1 MAGQL
6 SISGSVADGSITES
20 KLADDAVTAD
30 KLANSINTAIAANT
44 AKDLTALSASN
55 LTSGT
60 VPDARF
66 PATLP
71 AVSGANL
78 TNLPPNRVN
87 RNLIINGAM
96 QVAQRGTSSTS
107 GGYQTVDRMPVYHT
121 GGAVTQSQE
130 SLTSGSPFEKGFT
143 KYLRLTNTTA
153 NTGTDVARSLI
164 YKIEAQDIAN
174 SGWNYKSSSSYITI
188 SFWVRSSVSQQF
200 YIMARTQDGTSQ
212 AYPFSLGTLS
222 ADTWTK
228 VTHSISGNSNLQFDN
243 NNDRGLE
250 FFLYV
255 SLGTDFTS
263 SSVTLNAWG
272 AYTSSARLPD
282 YTNSWAAA
290 TNATFDITGMQLE
303 VGSVAT
309 DFEHR
314 SFAQE
319 IQLCKRYYEVLNP
332 KLYILARYSHHDGAP
347 YGQYHFA
354 VEKRV
359 APTCSFDTTGGTF
372 ESSSGYSG
380 NPSFTD
386 TTVDATTIYGANSV
400 TAGGILYL
408 HTSSGGLLKFNAE
421 L

>member
-1 MAGQL
+1 MSEIKVN
-6 SISGSVADGSITES
+6 SIKGVGASAAAITVDNSSGS
-20 KLADDAVTAD
+20 
-30 KLANSINTAIAANT
+30 
-44 AKDLTALSASN
+44 AS
-55 LTSGT
+55 
-60 VPDARF
+60 
-66 PATLP
+66 
-71 AVSGANL
+71 ANL
-78 TNLPPNRVN
+78 TTVNSVTMPNGGFLSN

-309 DFEHR
+309 DFEHL
-314 SFAQE
+314 SFADDLRKCQ
-319 IQLCKRYYEVLNP
+319 RYY
-332 KLYILARYSHHDGAP
+332 YI
-347 YGQYHFA
+347 YGNGSEGINHWQLTNIH
-354 VEKRV
+354 
-359 APTCSFDTTGGTF
+359 
-372 ESSSGYSG
+372 GYSTG
-380 NPSFTD
+380 QLETTIDYSNANLRAIPSLVQGSGTSWYNAVNASASITFSSFT
-386 TTVDATTIYGANSV
+386 AIYQPSKRQGLLYTNSV
-400 TAGGILYL
+400 
-408 HTSSGGLLKFNAE
+408 SGTTPVTGMAYRCQFGNTGAYIALDAE

>member
-1 MAGQL
+1 
-6 SISGSVADGSITES
+6 
-20 KLADDAVTAD
+20 
-30 KLANSINTAIAANT
+30 
-44 AKDLTALSASN
+44 
-55 LTSGT
+55 
-60 VPDARF
+60 
-66 PATLP
+66 
-71 AVSGANL
+71 
-78 TNLPPNRVN
+78 
-87 RNLIINGAM
+87 M

-130 SLTSGSPFEKGFT
+130 SLTSGSPFENGFT

-164 YKIEAQDIAN
+164 YKIESQDIAN

-222 ADTWTK
+222 ANTWTK
-228 VTHSISGNSNLQFDN
+228 VTHSIPGNSNLQFDTDTN
-243 NNDRGLE
+243 ANAVDRGLE

-272 AYTSSARLPD
+272 AYSSSARLPD

-290 TNATFDITGMQLE
+290 TNATFDITGYQIE

-309 DFEHR
+309 AFEHR
-314 SFAQE
+314 SLEQE
-319 IQLCKRYYEVLNP
+319 LALCQRYYYQHLDGP
-332 KLYILARYSHHDGAP
+332 YSYGVGGA
-347 YGQYHFA
+347 YNST
-354 VEKRV
+354 R
-359 APTCSFDTTGGTF
+359 
-372 ESSSGYSG
+372 GYSAVHFPVPMRAVPTLVIDTSVNSTYNVRFNG
-380 NPSFTD
+380 ASNSINGSSISLANPG
-386 TTVDATTIYGANSV
+386 VNGSV
-400 TAGGILYL
+400 LHHENLSNAGGYPMWFRGNNNNARI
-408 HTSSGGLLKFNAE
+408 GFNSE

>member
-1 MAGQL
+1 MAL
-6 SISGSVADGSITES
+6 NTVSSDR
-20 KLADDAVTAD
+20 LATNVKNTNFTAAE
-30 KLANSINTAIAANT
+30 KQ
-44 AKDLTALSASN
+44 DLTDDILPLATQFGQSKN
-55 LTSGT
+55 L
-60 VPDARF
+60 V
-66 PATLP
+66 
-71 AVSGANL
+71 
-78 TNLPPNRVN
+78 
-87 RNLIINGAM
+87 INGAM
-96 QVAQRGTSSTS
+96 NVAQRGTSSTA

-121 GGAVTQSQE
+121 GGAVTQSQG
-130 SLTSGSPFEKGFT
+130 SLTSGSPFENGFT

-164 YKIEAQDIAN
+164 YKIESQDIAN

-222 ADTWTK
+222 ANTWTK
-228 VTHSISGNSNLQFDN
+228 VTHSIPGNSNLQFDTDTYAN
-243 NNDRGLE
+243 ATDRGLE

-290 TNATFDITGMQLE
+290 TNATFDITGYQIE

-314 SFAQE
+314 SFTQELALCQRYCYVINMDLGSYSGFQGQALSDANAQVINYFPTPMRTE
-319 IQLCKRYYEVLNP
+319 PTYTGSATLCRFQSQNSSVSVNFNALSIHRTPQQRPVSVIGLQDDDVGSMSGGQSVLLMAMANSG
-332 KLYILARYSHHDGAP
+332 KM
-347 YGQYHFA
+347 
-354 VEKRV
+354 
-359 APTCSFDTTGGTF
+359 TF
-372 ESSSGYSG
+372 E
-380 NPSFTD
+380 
-386 TTVDATTIYGANSV
+386 
-400 TAGGILYL
+400 
-408 HTSSGGLLKFNAE
+408 AE

>member
-1 MAGQL
+1 MALNTVSSDRL
-6 SISGSVADGSITES
+6 STNVKNTNF
-20 KLADDAVTAD
+20 TAAE
-30 KLANSINTAIAANT
+30 KQ
-44 AKDLTALSASN
+44 DLTDDIKPLLGS
-55 LTSGT
+55 SGGGRKNI
-60 VPDARF
+60 V
-66 PATLP
+66 
-71 AVSGANL
+71 
-78 TNLPPNRVN
+78 
-87 RNLIINGAM
+87 INGAM
-96 QVAQRGTSSTS
+96 NVAQRAVSSTS

-130 SLTSGSPFEKGFT
+130 SLTSGSPFENGFT

-153 NTGTDVARSLI
+153 NTGTNVARSTI
-164 YKIEAQDIAN
+164 YKIESQDVAN
-174 SGWNYKSSSSYITI
+174 SGWDYKSSSSYITI

-222 ADTWTK
+222 ANTWTK
-228 VTHSISGNSNLQFDN
+228 VTHSIPGNSNLQFDTDTN
-243 NNDRGLE
+243 ANAVDRGLE

-290 TNATFDITGMQLE
+290 TNATFDITGYQIE

-314 SFAQE
+314 SFGEELA
-319 IQLCKRYYEVLNP
+319 LCQRYFFRVPALGTGATSI
-332 KLYILARYSHHDGAP
+332 YIGSG
-347 YGQYHFA
+347 
-354 VEKRV
+354 V
-359 APTCSFDTTGGTF
+359 
-372 ESSSGYSG
+372 ESSSNSRIAFIMPQVMRAAPTVTANDLNSDDEQSTTDASTVSAIIAGSTNCDRMRIQLTGGSYSSG
-380 NPSFTD
+380 NAVSL
-386 TTVDATTIYGANSV
+386 VCANANSFL
-400 TAGGILYL
+400 AGG
-408 HTSSGGLLKFNAE
+408 AE

>member
-1 MAGQL
+1 MAL
-6 SISGSVADGSITES
+6 TTVSSDR
-20 KLADDAVTAD
+20 LATNVKNTNFTAAE
-30 KLANSINTAIAANT
+30 KQ
-44 AKDLTALSASN
+44 DLTDDIKPLLGSSGGGRKN
-55 LTSGT
+55 L
-60 VPDARF
+60 V
-66 PATLP
+66 
-71 AVSGANL
+71 
-78 TNLPPNRVN
+78 
-87 RNLIINGAM
+87 INGAM
-96 QVAQRGTSSTS
+96 NVAQRGTSSTA

-121 GGAVTQSQE
+121 GGAVTQSQG
-130 SLTSGSPFEKGFT
+130 SLTSGSPFENGFT

-164 YKIEAQDIAN
+164 YKIESQDIAN

-222 ADTWTK
+222 ANTWTK
-228 VTHSISGNSNLQFDN
+228 VTHSIPGNSNLQFDTDTYAN
-243 NNDRGLE
+243 ATDRGLE

-290 TNATFDITGMQLE
+290 TNATFDITGYQIE

-314 SFAQE
+314 SFTQELALCQRYCYVINMDLGSYSGFQGQALSDANAQVINYFPTPMRTE
-319 IQLCKRYYEVLNP
+319 PTYTGSATLCRFQSQNSSVSVNFNALSIHRTPQQRPVSVIGLQDDDVGSMSGGQSVLLMAMANSG
-332 KLYILARYSHHDGAP
+332 KM
-347 YGQYHFA
+347 
-354 VEKRV
+354 
-359 APTCSFDTTGGTF
+359 TF
-372 ESSSGYSG
+372 E
-380 NPSFTD
+380 
-386 TTVDATTIYGANSV
+386 
-400 TAGGILYL
+400 
-408 HTSSGGLLKFNAE
+408 AE

>member
-1 MAGQL
+1 MALNQVGL
-6 SISGSVADGSITES
+6 ER
-20 KLADDAVTAD
+20 L
-30 KLANSINTAIAANT
+30 NTATTKKI
-44 AKDLTALSASN
+44 
-55 LTSGT
+55 GT
-60 VPDARF
+60 HK
-66 PATLP
+66 
-71 AVSGANL
+71 
-78 TNLPPNRVN
+78 
-87 RNLIINGAM
+87 NLIINGAM
-96 QVAQRGTSSTS
+96 NVAQRGTSSTS

-130 SLTSGSPFEKGFT
+130 SLSSGSPFEKGFT

-153 NTGTDVARSLI
+153 NTGTDVARSTI
-164 YKIEAQDIAN
+164 YKIEAQDVAN

-228 VTHSISGNSNLQFDN
+228 VTHSIPGNSNLQFDTDTN
-243 NNDRGLE
+243 ANAVDRGLE

-290 TNATFDITGMQLE
+290 TNATFDITGYQLE
-303 VGSVAT
+303 VGNVAT

-314 SFAQE
+314 SFSQE
-319 IQLCKRYYEVLNP
+319 LELCKRYYYDITSTNSAYSKLIIHQNGYFQHPQIKHPVEMRAAPSITFSSVARRALNG
-332 KLYILARYSHHDGAP
+332 SG
-347 YGQYHFA
+347 
-354 VEKRV
+354 
-359 APTCSFDTTGGTF
+359 DTSESISNTTSAKTSWTSYVTNTSNTF
-372 ESSSGYSG
+372 QT
-380 NPSFTD
+380 F
-386 TTVDATTIYGANSV
+386 IYDYP
-400 TAGGILYL
+400 I
-408 HTSSGGLLKFNAE
+408 KFEAE

>member
-1 MAGQL
+1 MALNTVSSDRL
-6 SISGSVADGSITES
+6 STNVKNTNF
-20 KLADDAVTAD
+20 TAAE
-30 KLANSINTAIAANT
+30 KQ
-44 AKDLTALSASN
+44 DLTDDIKPLLGSSGGGRKN
-55 LTSGT
+55 L
-60 VPDARF
+60 V
-66 PATLP
+66 
-71 AVSGANL
+71 
-78 TNLPPNRVN
+78 
-87 RNLIINGAM
+87 INGAM

-130 SLTSGSPFEKGFT
+130 SLTSGSPFENGFT

-153 NTGTDVARSLI
+153 NTGTNVARSTI
-164 YKIEAQDIAN
+164 YKIESQDVAN
-174 SGWNYKSSSSYITI
+174 SGWDYKSSSSYITI

-222 ADTWTK
+222 ANTWTK
-228 VTHSISGNSNLQFDN
+228 VTHSIPGNSNLQFDTDTN
-243 NNDRGLE
+243 ANAVDRGLE

-290 TNATFDITGMQLE
+290 TNATFDITGYQIE

-319 IQLCKRYYEVLNP
+319 LALCQRYYYLFCDGNNKEIGAAWYYTGSHLSFFFYFPTTMRAVPTGSATSGTNYYRVYRDGGNDGLDS
-332 KLYILARYSHHDGAP
+332 ISFETGSTQQYSA
-347 YGQYHFA
+347 FNSTN
-354 VEKRV
+354 V
-359 APTCSFDTTGGTF
+359 
-372 ESSSGYSG
+372 SG
-380 NPSFTD
+380 
-386 TTVDATTIYGANSV
+386 
-400 TAGGILYL
+400 TAGQC
-408 HTSSGGLLKFNAE
+408 GLLRTQNASAKIEFSAE

>member
-1 MAGQL
+1 M
-6 SISGSVADGSITES
+6 SEIKE
-20 KLADDAVTAD
+20 
-30 KLANSINTAIAANT
+30 NSIKGVAASTAAITVNNTDGTCTANIT
-44 AKDLTALSASN
+44 NNLS
-55 LTSGT
+55 
-60 VPDARF
+60 
-66 PATLP
+66 
-71 AVSGANL
+71 
-78 TNLPPNRVN
+78 N

-130 SLTSGSPFEKGFT
+130 SLSSGSPFEKGFT

-314 SFAQE
+314 SFGQE
-319 IQLCKRYYEVLNP
+319 LQLCKRYYEVLVSGSG
-332 KLYILARYSHHDGAP
+332 KTWGGAAVMYLANQTHH
-347 YGQYHFA
+347 QCTF
-354 VEKRV
+354 VEKR
-359 APTCSFDTTGGTF
+359 ATPTLDYVSGTNYYRYYGNDSNAH
-372 ESSSGYSG
+372 SSTLDQFLYVTPRSAG
-380 NPSFTD
+380 
-386 TTVDATTIYGANSV
+386 IIANTLSSNLL
-400 TAGGILYL
+400 AGGAAFSYTTNASAFVAI
-408 HTSSGGLLKFNAE
+408 SAE